1 MIKEK
6 TMNVNEQKRVAGTIL
21 EQLGGRKFMTMVG
34 AHNLVCSDEGCGTM
48 MLKFKGSKVANFLK
62 ITLTA
67 MDLYDVEFGKIW
79 GHRYT
84 VVKTAKG
91 YYNDM
96 LVRLFEETTGLYTK
110 LF

>member
-1 MIKEK
+1 
-6 TMNVNEQKRVAGTIL
+6 MNVNEQKKVAGTIL

-48 MLKFKGSKVANFLK
+48 MLKFKGSKVANYLK

-67 MDLYDVEFGKIW
+67 MDLYDVEFGKLGRNFNYSVIKK
-79 GHRYT
+79 
-84 VVKTAKG
+84 VEG

-96 LVRLFEETTGLYTK
+96 LVELFESTTGLYTK

>member
-1 MIKEK
+1 MDVQRQKE
-6 TMNVNEQKRVAGTIL
+6 VAGTIL
-21 EQLGGRKFMTMVG
+21 QQLGGRKFMVMVG

-48 MLKFKGSKVANFLK
+48 MLKFKGSKVANYLK
-62 ITLTA
+62 ITLTS

-79 GHRYT
+79 GGNYK
-84 VVKTAKG
+84 VVKKVEG

-96 LVRLFEETTGLYTK
+96 LVSLFEETTGLYTK